1 MKQLFLVNI
10 TIPFPA
16 SDGGLIAV
24 IAENET
30 ECFDIVVEDGVW
42 DKEYQNILM
51 PAIKSAPR
59 YSLLEEEESG
69 IIESFIP

>member
-1 MKQLFLVNI
+1 MKQIFLVNI

-24 IAENET
+24 VAETET
-30 ECFDIVVEDGVW
+30 ECFDIIVEDGVW
-42 DKEYQNILM
+42 DSEYQNILL

-59 YSLLEEEESG
+59 FELLNDEQSG
-69 IIESFIP
+69 IVETFIP

>member
-24 IAENET
+24 IAESET

-42 DKEYQNILM
+42 NSEYQNLLM

-59 YSLLEEEESG
+59 YSLLDEEESG
-69 IIESFIP
+69 IVESFIP